1 MIRYFMLFHRNN
13 RGVDRVKKTY
23 AVLAS
28 LMLLAACNGEENT
41 DEVEDVEEEE
51 ETEVSVDE
59 ETSDEETEDE
69 ESEDDTEADEESDEE
84 ETEDDESDSA
94 DGENQYA
101 GNSYLL
107 SIQHAGQL
115 QPFRELI
122 FEEDTVTL
130 EQEEATFEGTYSVD
144 CKELSYEIVTDK
156 MKIMATLVQ
165 NDYEGE
171 IVVEGHVASYEVEA
185 DDLTEEDETTIEELK
200 NAVFMMTKSN

>member
-1 MIRYFMLFHRNN
+1 MLFHRNN
-13 RGVDRVKKTY
+13 RGVNSVKKTY

-41 DEVEDVEEEE
+41 EVEETEETEDTVEE
-51 ETEVSVDE
+51 ETEIEETETEE
-59 ETSDEETEDE
+59 ETSKEDE
-69 ESEDDTEADEESDEE
+69 ESSF
-84 ETEDDESDSA
+84 DESDS
-94 DGENQYA
+94 DDEENQFA

-107 SIQHAGQL
+107 SIQHVGQL
-115 QPFRELI
+115 QPFGELI

-144 CKELSYEIVTDK
+144 GKELSYEIESDN